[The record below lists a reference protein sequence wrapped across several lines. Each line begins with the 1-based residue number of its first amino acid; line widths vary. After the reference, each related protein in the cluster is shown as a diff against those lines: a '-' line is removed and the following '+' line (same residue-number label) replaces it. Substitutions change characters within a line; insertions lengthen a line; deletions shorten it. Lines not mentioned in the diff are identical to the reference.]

1 MAIGTIVRFD
11 AASGHGYIA
20 PDDGGAEVFVNAAE
34 LGGPRD
40 LSVGMH
46 VRYSSIQGVRGL
58 KAYNVG
64 IVTGRPAQPF
74 VEHASD
80 RYAGIE
86 FLSPR
91 EYAEE
96 IAAVLASAVPDA
108 SAAQVVEVR
117 ANLVARAAHRGW
129 LEAQW

>member
-1 MAIGTIVRFD
+1 MAIGTLVRFD

-20 PDDGGAEVFVNAAE
+20 PDDGGAEVFVHAEE

-40 LSVGMH
+40 LRVGMH
-46 VRYSSIQGVRGL
+46 VRYSSIQGFRGP

-64 IVTGRPAQPF
+64 IVTGRSLQPL
-74 VEHASD
+74 VERASD
-80 RYAGIE
+80 RCTIIE
-86 FLSPR
+86 FLSPH

-108 SAAQVVEVR
+108 SAAQIVEVR

-129 LEAQW
+129 LEAQ